1 MMQAAVSRKAGAWA
15 FAPFALTIFTSAFL
29 LFQVQPLLSKQILP
43 WFGGSPAVWTTAM
56 LFFQSLLCLGYLY
69 AHAVASLPSRQLQA
83 RIHVGLLLLAAVLA
97 TRVLPGAELRPQDAD
112 APVSQVLAILGMSV
126 GLPYFCLATTGPLVQ
141 HWFTRTDHAG
151 SVFRLYALSNV
162 GSFLALLSFPYVLE
176 PWLELK
182 AMGGL
187 WTAGFW
193 LFALMCLPL
202 ALGWWQHPATATAQR
217 APEGNADAEAPRAM
231 GTATAVAA
239 TQGVPSEALAPGR
252 TSGRGTRLAQRLS
265 WIALPALASLV
276 FISATDQISHDVAPE
291 PRLWITTLGLYLVTF
306 ILTFDHPRWYR
317 PRLFALLTLALILA
331 TIGRSTIPRWLG
343 LHWDYGVNDVRWLH
357 YGLIFVVCMLCHG
370 ELYRRRPTDPSRLTE
385 FYLWMSIGG
394 AFGGLFVTLVATP
407 WFDDYHEWLIAL
419 MAAAGLACA
428 VLAGLTRES
437 SCSASGRH
445 IVRWG
450 SAITALGM
458 LAFLLHVLNPWS
470 WREVQKADRTE
481 ILLDQ
486 ARNFYGT
493 VAVKERRFKDAPQ
506 QDDRIFFSG
515 EVTHGQQFLS
525 PELRHVPTTYYARD
539 SGIGETLQ
547 WAMDRKPAIE
557 VALIG
562 LGAGTLANYARE
574 TDAYDFYEINP
585 EAVRIAQRWFD
596 NLSTCKAR
604 EQNILLG
611 DARLRMEQLPVDKR
625 YDVIVLDAFTGGS
638 VPIHLLTREAFAV
651 YQAHLKPD
659 GYIAINITNAYLNL
673 YPVVKGQSQVLGL
686 DFRHKYQAI
695 DEVRNIRRNLH
706 FIMTRDQAYL
716 RAHPSVDREF
726 RDGQGNLLRSEPQD
740 IPGLRLW
747 TDQFSSIAPIVR

>member
-1 MMQAAVSRKAGAWA
+1 MMQVEASRTPRAWA
-15 FAPFALTIFTSAFL
+15 FVPFALTIFTSAFL

-69 AHAVASLPSRQLQA
+69 AHALASLPSRQLQA

-97 TRVLPGAELRPQDAD
+97 TRVLPGADLRPQDAE

-141 HWFTRTDHAG
+141 HWFTRTDHAA

-182 AMGGL
+182 DMGWL

-202 ALGWWQHPATATAQR
+202 ALGWWQHPAS
-217 APEGNADAEAPRAM
+217 
-231 GTATAVAA
+231 AA
-239 TQGVPSEALAPGR
+239 TGAA
-252 TSGRGTRLAQRLS
+252 TSGSDTPEAASSTAPQSARTGSGAARPGIALAQRLS
-265 WIALPALASLV
+265 WLGLPALASLV
-276 FISATDQISHDVAPE
+276 FIAATDQISHDVAPE

-317 PRLFALLTLALILA
+317 PRLFAVLTLALMLA
-331 TIGRSTIPRWLG
+331 TIGRSTIPNGLG

-419 MAAAGLACA
+419 IAAAGLACA
-428 VLAGLTRES
+428 VLAGQTQAGSRTARWA
-437 SCSASGRH
+437 SAL
-445 IVRWG
+445 
-450 SAITALGM
+450 AALGM
-458 LAFLLHVLNPWS
+458 LAFLLQVLNPWS

-506 QDDRIFFSG
+506 RDDRIFFSG

-611 DARLRMEQLPVDKR
+611 DARLRLEQLPAGKR

-638 VPIHLLTREAFAV
+638 VPIHLLTREAFAD

-673 YPVVKGQSQVLGL
+673 YPVVKGQAQVLGL

-695 DEVRNIRRNLH
+695 DEERNIRRNLH

-716 RAHPSVDREF
+716 QTFPSVNREF
-726 RDGQGNLLRSEPQD
+726 RDGQGTLLRTEPQD